1 MPEKILFLTGHLAER
16 RLRKILTE
24 MTGAE
29 FTWDIRDI
37 GVQVAA
43 LMSADLIRRR
53 LPNGELDADRILVPG
68 HCSGDL
74 DALSRALGVPVE
86 RGPEDLND
94 IPTHFGRA
102 QRGIDL
108 SRHNVRIFAEIV
120 DAPALTVS
128 EIIIRAQ
135 AFTAD
140 GADVIDLGC
149 LPGTAFG
156 HLEEAVTALHDAGF
170 SVSVDSADL
179 DELKRAGRAGADF
192 VFSLS
197 ETTLHLAQEMAA
209 VPILIPSTPGDL
221 ESLCRAA
228 AVMAKSGRECILDSI
243 LDPIPFGLAA
253 SLVRY
258 AELRRRLPQSRI
270 LMGIG
275 NVTELTEADTTG
287 VNATLFGI
295 IAELGIT
302 DVLAVQ
308 QSPHCRT
315 AIREADRARRIMHAA
330 QEMGRLPVGIDSG
343 LLALRDRK
351 PLTVSP
357 AQIAETAGEI
367 RDANFRIE
375 VAADGIHLYNRD
387 GHHVA
392 REAFALYPK
401 LGVAA
406 DGAHAFYLGAELM
419 KAQIAFELGKRYVQD
434 EALDWGVA
442 FRRAP
447 PDRTTHRAPGA
458 TSQDRKRRRKDPGEN
473 AP

>member
-24 MTGAE
+24 MAETGFA
-29 FTWDIRDI
+29 WDIRDI
-37 GVQVAA
+37 GVQVAS
-43 LMSADLIRRR
+43 LMTTDLIRRR
-53 LPNGELDADRILVPG
+53 LSQSAVAADRILVPG
-68 HCSGDL
+68 HCAGDL
-74 DALSRALGVPVE
+74 NALSGALGVPVE

-94 IPTHFGRA
+94 IPTHFGRI

-108 SRHNVRIFAEIV
+108 TRHDVRIFAEIV
-120 DAPALTVS
+120 DAPSRTVS
-128 EIIIRAQ
+128 EILARARSF
-135 AFTAD
+135 AED

-149 LPGTAFG
+149 LPGTEFG
-156 HLEEAVTALHDAGF
+156 HLEEAIAALHEAGF
-170 SVSVDSADL
+170 SVSVDSADQE
-179 DELKRAGRAGADF
+179 ELKRGGRAGADF

-197 ETTLHLAQEMAA
+197 EATLHLAEEMDA
-209 VPILIPSTPGDL
+209 VPILIPGVPGDL

-228 AVMAKSGRECILDSI
+228 AAMDKAGRPYILDSI

-258 AELRRRLPQSRI
+258 AELRRRLPAARI

-330 QEMGRLPVGIDSG
+330 ATMGRLPVGIDSG

-351 PLTVSP
+351 PFTATP
-357 AQIAETAGEI
+357 AEIAETAGEI

-392 REAFALYPK
+392 PDAFALYPK
-401 LGVAA
+401 LGVAV

-442 FRRAP
+442 LRRPP
-447 PDRTTHRAPGA
+447 PDRTTHRAEG
-458 TSQDRKRRRKDPGEN
+458 TTVQDRKRRRKVPDGN
-473 AP
+473 AG

>member
-16 RLRKILTE
+16 RLRRVLTE
-24 MTGAE
+24 MAAPE

-43 LMSADLIRRR
+43 LMTADLIERR
-53 LPNGELDADRILVPG
+53 LTGDGLGADRVLVPG
-68 HCSGDL
+68 HCAGDL
-74 DALSRALGVPVE
+74 AALSDTLGLPVE

-94 IPTHFGRA
+94 IPAHFGQAKRA
-102 QRGIDL
+102 ADL
-108 SRHNVRIFAEIV
+108 SRHDVRIFAEIV
-120 DAPALTVS
+120 DAPSLTVA
-128 EIIIRAQ
+128 EIIAH
-135 AFTAD
+135 AGTFAAD

-149 LPGTAFG
+149 LPNTPFG
-156 HLEEAVTALHDAGF
+156 HLEESVAALHAAGF
-170 SVSVDSADL
+170 QVSVDSADL
-179 DELKRAGRAGADF
+179 EELRRAGRAGADF
-192 VFSLS
+192 IFSLS
-197 ETTLHLAQEMAA
+197 LTTLSLAEEMAA
-209 VPILIPSTPGDL
+209 VPILIPAMPGDL

-228 AVMAKSGRECILDSI
+228 EAMAKQGRPCILDSI
-243 LDPIPFGLAA
+243 LDPIPFGFAA
-253 SLVRY
+253 SLARY
-258 AELRRRLPQSRI
+258 AELRRRMPEARI

-275 NVTELTEADTTG
+275 NVTELTEADSTG

-330 QEMGRLPVGIDSG
+330 KEAGRLPVGIDGG
-343 LLALRDRK
+343 LLALRARR
-351 PLTVSP
+351 PSTATP
-357 AQIAETAGEI
+357 ADIAETAAEI

-375 VAADGIHLYNRD
+375 VAVDGIHLYNRD

-392 REAFALYPK
+392 QDAFALYPK

-419 KAQIAFELGKRYVQD
+419 KAQLAFELGKRYVQD
-434 EALDWGVA
+434 EPLDWGVA
-442 FRRAP
+442 IRRAP
-447 PDRTTHRAPGA
+447 ADRSQHRAPGE
-458 TSQDRKRRRKDPGEN
+458 TLQERKRRAKTSGET
-473 AP
+473 AS